1 MRILEF
7 LSAPQAPAGSFGLV
21 GNHARDGDAWQRRKT
36 VRPTRSIV
44 LASTAGL
51 ICLFSLGTVAAQDV
65 TNYSE
70 TSDPLAFAPAAE
82 PVDAPVLQDSAMGQS
97 IDVEALADMRG
108 GADIVENDVLLEGRV
123 EDNTANRVVTG
134 NNALGGGSFVNSNGI
149 NTVIQNTGANV
160 LIQNGMIVNVQFA
173 DPTP

>member
-1 MRILEF
+1 MRSTRTIVYTCSLIG
-7 LSAPQAPAGSFGLV
+7 LSSLV
-21 GNHARDGDAWQRRKT
+21 
-36 VRPTRSIV
+36 P
-44 LASTAGL
+44 
-51 ICLFSLGTVAAQDV
+51 VAAQDI
-65 TNYSE
+65 TAYSDS
-70 TSDPLAFAPAAE
+70 SDPLAFAPVAE
-82 PVDAPVLQDSAMGQS
+82 TVEAPVSDAVMGQS
-97 IDVEALADMRG
+97 IELETLADMRG

-134 NNALGGGSFVNSNGI
+134 NNALTGGSFVNSNGI

>member
-1 MRILEF
+1 M
-7 LSAPQAPAGSFGLV
+7 
-21 GNHARDGDAWQRRKT
+21 
-36 VRPTRSIV
+36 RPTRSMV
-44 LASTAGL
+44 LAGCASL
-51 ICLFSLGTVAAQDV
+51 ICMSSLGTVAAQDL
-65 TNYSE
+65 TAIYSE
-70 TSDPLAFAPAAE
+70 SSDPLAFAPAAE
-82 PVDAPVLQDSAMGQS
+82 PVVEVPVQDSAMGQS
-97 IDVEALADMRG
+97 IDLEALADMRG
-108 GADIVENDVLLEGRV
+108 GADIVENDILLEGRV

>member
-1 MRILEF
+1 M
-7 LSAPQAPAGSFGLV
+7 
-21 GNHARDGDAWQRRKT
+21 T
-36 VRPTRSIV
+36 VRPTRFIV
-44 LASTAGL
+44 LASITGL
-51 ICLFSLGTVAAQDV
+51 IGLSSLGSVVAQDLT
-65 TNYSE
+65 TNYRESV
-70 TSDPLAFAPAAE
+70 DPLVFAPAAE
-82 PVDAPVLQDSAMGQS
+82 PVVEVPVQDSAMGQS
-97 IDVEALADMRG
+97 IDLEALADMRG

>member
-1 MRILEF
+1 M
-7 LSAPQAPAGSFGLV
+7 
-21 GNHARDGDAWQRRKT
+21 
-36 VRPTRSIV
+36 RPTRSIV
-44 LASTAGL
+44 LASIAGL
-51 ICLFSLGTVAAQDV
+51 IGLSSLGTVAAQDLTTSYV
-65 TNYSE
+65 E
-70 TSDPLAFAPAAE
+70 PSDPLVFEPAA
-82 PVDAPVLQDSAMGQS
+82 APVVEAPVQDSAMGQS
-97 IDVEALADMRG
+97 IDIGALADMRG

-134 NNALGGGSFVNSNGI
+134 NNALTGGSFVNSNGI

>member
-1 MRILEF
+1 M
-7 LSAPQAPAGSFGLV
+7 
-21 GNHARDGDAWQRRKT
+21 
-36 VRPTRSIV
+36 RPTRFIV
-44 LASTAGL
+44 LASITGL
-51 ICLFSLGTVAAQDV
+51 IGLSSLGTVVAQDL
-65 TNYSE
+65 T
-70 TSDPLAFAPAAE
+70 TSYTGPVDPLAFAPAAE
-82 PVDAPVLQDSAMGQS
+82 PVVEVPVQDNAMGQS
-97 IDVEALADMRG
+97 INLEALADMRG
-108 GADIVENDVLLEGRV
+108 GADIVENDILLEGRV

>member
-1 MRILEF
+1 MLRVPDF
-7 LSAPQAPAGSFGLV
+7 LSASQASAGSLGTV
-21 GNHARDGDAWQRRKT
+21 GDHGRSGGAWQRRMT

-44 LASTAGL
+44 FTCSLIGLA
-51 ICLFSLGTVAAQDV
+51 SLGTAAAQDI
-65 TNYSE
+65 TAYSDS
-70 TSDPLAFAPAAE
+70 SDPLAFAPVVE
-82 PVDAPVLQDSAMGQS
+82 TVEAPLQDAAMGQS
-97 IDVEALADMRG
+97 IELETLADMRG

-134 NNALGGGSFVNSNGI
+134 NNALTGGSFVNSNGI

>member
-1 MRILEF
+1 L
-7 LSAPQAPAGSFGLV
+7 
-21 GNHARDGDAWQRRKT
+21 
-36 VRPTRSIV
+36 
-44 LASTAGL
+44 
-51 ICLFSLGTVAAQDV
+51 
-65 TNYSE
+65 
-70 TSDPLAFAPAAE
+70 
-82 PVDAPVLQDSAMGQS
+82 APVVETVEAPIQDAAMGQS
-97 IDVEALADMRG
+97 IELETLADMRG

-134 NNALGGGSFVNSNGI
+134 NNALTGGSFVNSNGI